1 MDANIIPCYISFSY
15 GIFIILKSLHIIKV
29 KKRIWKVIRI
39 AAVGGVIDSAGDA
52 SWGPIITTSFIRFW
66 NVP

>member
-1 MDANIIPCYISFSY
+1 MA
-15 GIFIILKSLHIIKV
+15 IFIILKSLHIIKV
-29 KKRIWKVIRI
+29 KKANKGVIRI

-52 SWGPIITTSFIRFW
+52 SWGPLITTSFIRFW